1 MEIVNIVGVLLAFT
15 IYSILRLL
23 QLELTKINI
32 EFLYQWKNQNL
43 GKEEIIEKIF
53 KNQIFYKNSISVFSI
68 IFLII
73 TITAAQNFVFTDLEY
88 NLNNFIYLMVSIIAI
103 LGIIQLILIYVAY
116 QLGMKSILKTNYLIR
131 GLGIIY
137 IPVYCTVCI
146 RIILYCTLL
155 IY

>member
-73 TITAAQNFVFTDLEY
+73 TITADQNFVFTDLE
-88 NLNNFIYLMVSIIAI
+88 
-103 LGIIQLILIYVAY
+103 
-116 QLGMKSILKTNYLIR
+116 
-131 GLGIIY
+131 
-137 IPVYCTVCI
+137 
-146 RIILYCTLL
+146 
-155 IY
+155 

>member
-43 GKEEIIEKIF
+43 GKEEIIEKFSKIKF
-53 KNQIFYKNSISVFSI
+53 LQKFNFSFSI

-131 GLGIIY
+131 GLE
-137 IPVYCTVCI
+137 
-146 RIILYCTLL
+146 
-155 IY
+155 